1 MDPLELERL
10 IDRELQDAPAPRA
23 PETLLPRVML
33 AVRAA
38 QMAPEKAGALRPAAS
53 LSSGPVASPSSGLA
67 PSLSSGWRAWPV
79 AGQIAAAVGV
89 LLLGIGLSNLLP
101 LLYDLI
107 NAALAN
113 PASGTTGARVA
124 GVLHQLEAAA
134 TAARVLWRVIE
145 PVTVFLCAVVT
156 VMALAC
162 ALFGTALGRVVALGG
177 ASRS

>member
-10 IDRELQDAPAPRA
+10 IDREFQELPAPRA
-23 PETLLPRVML
+23 PETLLPRVMQ

-38 QMAPEKAGALRPAAS
+38 QAAETAPRRS
-53 LSSGPVASPSSGLA
+53 T
-67 PSLSSGWRAWPV
+67 GWRTWPLS
-79 AGQIAAAVGV
+79 GQVAAAVGV
-89 LLLGIGLSNLLP
+89 ALLAMGLANLWP
-101 LLYDLI
+101 LLYELM

-113 PASGTTGARVA
+113 PASGPTGARLA
-124 GVLHQLEAAA
+124 GVLQQLEAAGSA
-134 TAARVLWRVIE
+134 VRVVWRVIE
-145 PVTVFLCAVVT
+145 PVTVFACAVVT

>member
-10 IDRELQDAPAPRA
+10 IDRELRDAPAPRA

-38 QMAPEKAGALRPAAS
+38 QREPEKAGAFRPAAS
-53 LSSGPVASPSSGLA
+53 V
-67 PSLSSGWRAWPV
+67 SSGWRTWPV

-89 LLLGIGLSNLLP
+89 LLLGIGLSNLMP
-101 LLYDLI
+101 LLYDLV

-134 TAARVLWRVIE
+134 AAARVLWRVIE

-162 ALFGTALGRVVALGG
+162 ALFGTALGRVVTLG

>member
-10 IDRELQDAPAPRA
+10 IDRELQDTPAPRA
-23 PETLLPRVML
+23 PETLLPRVMQ

-38 QMAPEKAGALRPAAS
+38 QIEPGAFRPAPS
-53 LSSGPVASPSSGLA
+53 VSSGPA
-67 PSLSSGWRAWPV
+67 PSLSGGWRTWPV

-145 PVTVFLCAVVT
+145 PVIVFLCAVVT

-162 ALFGTALGRVVALGG
+162 ALFGTALGRVVTLGG